1 MVKIHVSGNN
11 RTRVIRIHTLSLAR
25 LWDFAANK
33 NTGLVKQT
41 LVAWNSTHTFHN
53 FPHHLFWFS
62 TTVLHTIFMWI
73 FLRCSFAALF
83 YSLSN
88 ACVQKLY
95 VVQICPRVP
104 SIRECRVLGALC
116 GGTPISITY
125 SVAVALHHQT
135 PAFRLLR
142 EFSTKLSRLCTCDR
156 KRAKGSSLCF
166 I

>member
-1 MVKIHVSGNN
+1 M
-11 RTRVIRIHTLSLAR
+11 
-25 LWDFAANK
+25 D
-33 NTGLVKQT
+33 
-41 LVAWNSTHTFHN
+41 
-53 FPHHLFWFS
+53 
-62 TTVLHTIFMWI
+62 

-156 KRAKGSSLCF
+156 KRFVLHLIFDLGQHENDVSCLFAYIGRPVRLCRTRMVGWFAGADERECVVRCYSSRTTLELAF
-166 I
+166 